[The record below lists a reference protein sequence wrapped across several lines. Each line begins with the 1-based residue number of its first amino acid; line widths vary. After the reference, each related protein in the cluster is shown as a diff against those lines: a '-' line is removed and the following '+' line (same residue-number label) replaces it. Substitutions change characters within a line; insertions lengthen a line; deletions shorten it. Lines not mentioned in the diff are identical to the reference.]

1 MSVKLNWCIRVF
13 SLIFCIAAPAL
24 LERAFKET
32 KMCMSKLNWVCPNKL
47 TNGSCQIII
56 SSPIP
61 NHEDPSLHLYQGKLY
76 SGGVQLLKIQFAL
89 DNLTW
94 TNMYLPSTS
103 KVCDEKGPRVVS
115 KILTHFFASVCEQGG
130 NLMCFSNEVSERGD
144 KIEKNQINFCL
155 YPLSLLNQKRYT

>member
-1 MSVKLNWCIRVF
+1 M
-13 SLIFCIAAPAL
+13 IFCIAAPAL

-47 TNGSCQIII
+47 TNASCQIII

-89 DNLTW
+89 DYLTW

-130 NLMCFSNEVSERGD
+130 NLMCFSNEVSERGY
-144 KIEKNQINFCL
+144 KKEKNQINFCL

>member
-1 MSVKLNWCIRVF
+1 M
-13 SLIFCIAAPAL
+13 IFCIAAPAL

-32 KMCMSKLNWVCPNKL
+32 KICMSKLNWVCPNKL
-47 TNGSCQIII
+47 TKASCQIIL

-61 NHEDPSLHLYQGKLY
+61 NYEEPSLHLYQEKLY

-89 DNLTW
+89 DYLTW

-144 KIEKNQINFCL
+144 QIEKNQINFCL
-155 YPLSLLNQKRYT
+155 YPLSLLNQKRYTLTKC

>member
-1 MSVKLNWCIRVF
+1 M
-13 SLIFCIAAPAL
+13 IFCIAAPAL

-47 TNGSCQIII
+47 TNASCQIII

-76 SGGVQLLKIQFAL
+76 SGGVPLLKIQFAL
-89 DNLTW
+89 GYLTW

-130 NLMCFSNEVSERGD
+130 NLMCFKYEVSDRGD

-155 YPLSLLNQKRYT
+155 YPLSLLNQKRYTWTKC